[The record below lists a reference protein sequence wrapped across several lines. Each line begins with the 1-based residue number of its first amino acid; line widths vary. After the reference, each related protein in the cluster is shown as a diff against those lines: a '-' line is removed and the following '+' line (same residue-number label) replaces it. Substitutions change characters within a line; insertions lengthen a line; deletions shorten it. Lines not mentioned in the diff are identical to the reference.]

1 MRYAKYLYIK
11 YTKAT
16 APSRD
21 EMAPTIVDQENELFR
36 SELKNIIKK
45 KTNRIGLKLTCL
57 LNNIKIMT
65 ICINKLM
72 TDIKVIE
79 MFTAFFKSE
88 YTFVIG

>member
-45 KTNRIGLKLTCL
+45 KNESDRTEI
-57 LNNIKIMT
+57 
-65 ICINKLM
+65 
-72 TDIKVIE
+72 D
-79 MFTAFFKSE
+79 MFVE
-88 YTFVIG
+88 QY